1 MADSY
6 FSIPA
11 YIQFFVQAYLSYEVS
26 SLVVAEAA
34 RVLHHLGYHP
44 YFTCQHQARAHSWL
58 KVPTLIECLLP
69 IAYYPNIAGT
79 CNQKTTLHA
88 V

>member
-1 MADSY
+1 M
-6 FSIPA
+6 
-11 YIQFFVQAYLSYEVS
+11 S

-34 RVLHHLGYHP
+34 RVQQQLGYHP
-44 YFTCQHQARAHSWL
+44 YCTCQQQARAHSWL

-69 IAYYPNIAGT
+69 IAYYANIAGT
-79 CNQKTTLHA
+79 CNQNTTLHA